1 MTVGSSGALP
11 EPTIGIETLIEAL
24 ERETRLLLELAV
36 VLRRQRD
43 GFFAQDAQAVDDS
56 IFAVHRVM
64 RTLEEA
70 RRRRRAVL
78 RIVAG
83 HEDVPVRE
91 LERALGSRVTPAL
104 AGARDR
110 LQDVVRL
117 VERDIARNRVVLR
130 DAVPDGAV
138 ASGTPPGSAP
148 APHPQPQTG
157 DEPVC

>member
-1 MTVGSSGALP
+1 MIVGSSAAMP
-11 EPTIGIETLIEAL
+11 APAIGIETLIEAL

-36 VLRRQRD
+36 VLKRQRE
-43 GFFAQDAQAVDDS
+43 GFAAQDAQAVDDS

-78 RIVAG
+78 RIVVG
-83 HEDVPVRE
+83 DENVPVRE
-91 LERALGSRVTPAL
+91 LERALGSRVSPAL

-117 VERDIARNRVVLR
+117 VERDIIRNRQVLR
-130 DAVPDGAV
+130 DADPDGAV
-138 ASGTPPGSAP
+138 ESGTPPGSAP
-148 APHPQPQTG
+148 APHNQPQTG